1 MEGESQGGRKG
12 RERGEREGGRIG
24 KLGFQQGWV
33 QPCQG
38 GQEGPWPRWDLSCGL
53 SLLSPSLDPLG
64 PVALQAARGTLFCC
78 SNVAGHQGNAR
89 QFSAAPGYKQSPLS
103 AHVRA

>member
-1 MEGESQGGRKG
+1 MGESQGGRDGG
-12 RERGEREGGRIG
+12 REGWRKGGWIG
-24 KLGFQQGWV
+24 RLEFQQGWV

-38 GQEGPWPRWDLSCGL
+38 GQEGPWPWWDLSYRL

-64 PVALQAARGTLFCC
+64 PVTLQAAPGTLFCG

-89 QFSAAPGYKQSPLS
+89 HFSAAPGYVWSPLS
-103 AHVRA
+103 AAA